1 MSPSTR
7 IRSMRFGNYKA
18 FPGRHALEVRPITV
32 VFGRNGSGKSVL
44 TRLPLALS
52 LALRGGDS
60 PGLPLRVDAL
70 TYGNSLLSF
79 SHGGTA
85 DSFEIGLTL
94 TTTSG
99 QSVDLDVTLTRDPA
113 TPLERP
119 AQWVQSWQKRTDLE
133 AIRLEWD
140 RSAGRYRDGSGNLVQ
155 VALRFRG
162 FMPFDPAVPHPM
174 AWNLMSASPF
184 VAHIGPVRSIGP
196 EPFVQSLTDLPSFV
210 GLAGEHTRAVLGA
223 HYSHRRD
230 AVIARVREDL
240 LRILDVEL
248 DVREVG
254 EGLTRGTLALARPSG
269 RYTWLDAGELGT
281 GLAHALPVLVQHALV
296 TAAGEDDSVPSMIV
310 CEEPEAHLTYP
321 AQAEMAD
328 VIVAAAQT
336 GRCDCL
342 VETHSETFLLRLQR
356 RVAEGVLASGQV
368 AIWWVDDEDG
378 VTEPRALHIEAD
390 GSIPDWPEGWFGAA
404 LDEVRAIHRGAIR

>member
-1 MSPSTR
+1 MSPNTR

-18 FPGRHALEVRPITV
+18 FPGRHALDVRPITV

-52 LALRGGDS
+52 AALRGGES
-60 PGLPLRVDAL
+60 PGLSLRVNSL
-70 TYGNSLLSF
+70 TYGSSLLSF

-85 DSFEIGLTL
+85 DSFEIGVSTVAPSGLT
-94 TTTSG
+94 
-99 QSVDLDVTLTRDPA
+99 VDLDLTLSRDPA

-119 AQWVQSWQKRTDLE
+119 AQWVQSWQKRTDVE
-133 AIRLEWD
+133 TIRLDWD
-140 RSAGRYRDGSGNLVQ
+140 RGAGRYRDGSGNLVQ
-155 VALRFRG
+155 EALRFRG
-162 FMPFDPAVPHPM
+162 FVPFGAAGPHPM
-174 AWNLMSASPF
+174 AWNLMQAYPF

-196 EPFVQSLTDLPSFV
+196 DSFVQSLTDLPSFV

-230 AVIARVREDL
+230 AVIAQVREDL
-240 LRILDVEL
+240 LRILNVEL

-254 EGLTRGTLALARPSG
+254 EGLTRGTLALARPRG
-269 RYTWLDAGELGT
+269 RDTWLDAGELGT

-296 TAAGEDDSVPSMIV
+296 TAAGADDSVPSMIV
-310 CEEPEAHLTYP
+310 CEEPEAHLTYG

-356 RVAEGVLASGQV
+356 RVAEGVLAPDQV
-368 AIWWVDDEDG
+368 AIWWVDDEGDT
-378 VTEPRALHIEAD
+378 TEPRALHIQSD
-390 GSIPDWPEGWFGAA
+390 GSIPDWPENWFGAA